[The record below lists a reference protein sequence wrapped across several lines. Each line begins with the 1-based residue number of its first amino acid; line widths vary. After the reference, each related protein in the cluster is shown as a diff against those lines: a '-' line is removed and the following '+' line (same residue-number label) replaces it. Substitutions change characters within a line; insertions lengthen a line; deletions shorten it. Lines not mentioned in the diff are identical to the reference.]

1 MFLVIS
7 VNTVKFVPK
16 SKFDNDIQRSLLKQ
30 NMNNLIQHNI
40 TYVVTNTFVAI
51 LTLEPSKF
59 LKLLKKLLFSVLLD
73 KAMRKKIISGFSC
86 FVKDE
91 TKFFSYS
98 NLIRNLIDSFVFAKI
113 LRNKCGRKC
122 KTRKS
127 ENKYKNN

>member
-51 LTLEPSKF
+51 LTLEPPKF
-59 LKLLKKLLFSVLLD
+59 LKLLKKLLFSILLNPWNFYFGWSLRLKSRLITMWIIFPTFD
-73 KAMRKKIISGFSC
+73 LMTEDRGLSMIKIVI
-86 FVKDE
+86 E
-91 TKFFSYS
+91 TFKVPQ
-98 NLIRNLIDSFVFAKI
+98 IW
-113 LRNKCGRKC
+113 
-122 KTRKS
+122 
-127 ENKYKNN
+127 